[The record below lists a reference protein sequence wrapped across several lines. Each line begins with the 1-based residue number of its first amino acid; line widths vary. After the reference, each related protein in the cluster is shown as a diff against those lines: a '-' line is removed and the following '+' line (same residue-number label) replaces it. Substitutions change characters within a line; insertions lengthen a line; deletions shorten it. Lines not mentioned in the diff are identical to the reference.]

1 MSSTQTHNRTTDA
14 IRTAYL
20 ATLANRPVLPPQD
33 LDNAALIASK
43 VMDRLREAYRLVKA
57 RPDMAE
63 PLERAATS
71 LKVVLNRIGEEQGKT
86 RSFPSKSPSAGG
98 VL

>member
-1 MSSTQTHNRTTDA
+1 MSGTHTHNRTTDA

-20 ATLANRPVLPPQD
+20 ATLDGRPVLPHQD
-33 LDNAALIASK
+33 LNNAALIACNAL
-43 VMDRLREAYRLVKA
+43 DWLREAYRLVKA